1 MTANTPGRFEILQGY
16 PADVVAISAHGYI
29 TRENYEE
36 VLIPL
41 VTEVARAQGKV
52 KLLYVL
58 GEEFEGVSAGAA
70 WDDAR
75 LGLLHMGDFARIAVV
90 TDVEWIRLGL
100 KMFAPMLP
108 YPIRV
113 FHQGEREVARTWLLH
128 DKPDPE
134 QGPQVDADHKLP
146 TLEDKM

>member
-1 MTANTPGRFEILQGY
+1 MTAKTPGKFEILQGY
-16 PADVVAISAHGYI
+16 PADVVAIAAHGYI
-29 TRENYEE
+29 TRENYED

-41 VTEVARAQGKV
+41 VTETAKAQGKV

-75 LGLLHMGDFARIAVV
+75 LGLLHMDEFARMAVV
-90 TDVEWIRLGL
+90 TDIEWIRLGL
-100 KMFAPMLP
+100 KMFAPMMR

-113 FHQGEREVARTWLLH
+113 FHLGEREVAKTWLLH
-128 DKPDPE
+128 DKSEPPQE
-134 QGPQVDADHKLP
+134 PQVAADHKLP